1 MTAWNP
7 QRYLQFSRE
16 RELPCRDLIRRIAET
31 PLETVVD
38 LGCGP
43 GNSTAVIKEAFPQAE
58 VIGVDSSPEM
68 LAAAKARLPGVQ
80 FVQVDIQSWACAQPV
95 DLIFSNAA
103 LQWVPDHP
111 NCFPHLIS
119 MISPGGYLAVQ
130 MPYPD
135 PDSPI
140 NRVLRAVQD
149 SDRWKGCFQKP
160 VRTWSVLPPADYY
173 NLLSGSCDVVDI
185 QLADYFH
192 PLPDAGA
199 VIDWYSGTSLRPYI
213 EALPSDSERT
223 AFLQYCGDT
232 IEPMYPVQSDGR
244 ILFSIRRLFFTARQ
258 R

>member
-103 LQWVPDHP
+103 LQWVADHGALLP
-111 NCFPHLIS
+111 RLVS
-119 MISPGGYLAVQ
+119 MLKPGGYLAVQ
-130 MPYPD
+130 MPYRD
-135 PDSPI
+135 EDSPI
-140 NRVLRAVQD
+140 SRVFRAAEV
-149 SDRWKGCFQKP
+149 SDRWKAYFEKP
-160 VRTWSVLPPADYY
+160 VRTWSVQQPSDYY
-173 NLLSGSCDVVDI
+173 RWLCQSCSQID
-185 QLADYFH
+185 LWLTDYYH
-192 PLPDAGA
+192 ALPHARA
-199 VIDWYSGTSLRPYI
+199 VIDWYRGTGLRPYLD
-213 EALPSDSERT
+213 ALPSDRERK

-232 IEPMYPVQSDGR
+232 IEPMYPVQSDGC
-244 ILFSIRRLFFTARQ
+244 ILFSIRRFFFTARQ